1 MPAASGPP
9 SAYLYNVPL
18 SILLPPPA
26 PSCPASHLKAILL
39 THPHQAHS
47 DSRKGEQHSRLLYF
61 IIDKVLCTTGCSFRW
76 SEISLLNNNSGR
88 KSPLKNLV
96 INSISVSSNCIK
108 FSKYFTDTSNS
119 KSLSKC
125 PDLVCSIGSSC
136 VFNA

>member
-1 MPAASGPP
+1 MSAASGPP
-9 SAYLYNVPL
+9 SAYLYNAPL

-26 PSCPASHLKAILL
+26 PSCPPSHIKAILL
-39 THPHQAHS
+39 THPHPHQADS

-96 INSISVSSNCIK
+96 INLLDLFFIIFKLHITLSWALRWSGMQRFHSLLK
-108 FSKYFTDTSNS
+108 RLQKY
-119 KSLSKC
+119 
-125 PDLVCSIGSSC
+125 
-136 VFNA
+136 